1 MKKQYI
7 GLGAAAVM
15 LGGLTMGSGV
25 VAAYQGDPSVQ
36 GPNHTEE
43 RHAAILAAFENN
55 DYQAWSELMAGKG
68 RVTQMVNEENFPRF
82 AEAHRLAAAGDVE
95 GAKQIRTELGLGLRN
110 GAGQAGDQNSGQ
122 NGTGQGKNQ
131 GSGMGRWQQ

>member
-7 GLGAAAVM
+7 GLGAAAM
-15 LGGLTMGSGV
+15 IIGGLTMGSGV

-36 GPNHTEE
+36 GPNYTEE
-43 RHAAILAAFENN
+43 RHTAMLAAFENN

-68 RVTQMVNEENFPRF
+68 RVTQVVTAENFARF

-95 GAKQIRTELGLGLRN
+95 GAKLIRTELGLGLRN
-110 GAGQAGDQNSGQ
+110 GAGQNGNQDGSGQ
-122 NGTGQGKNQ
+122 GGNQ
-131 GSGMGRWQQ
+131 GGGMGKWQQQN